1 MKKLLLPFFMLISF
15 NMYAQIWKS
24 VKGDGNLKNETRQ
37 VNEFTSLSARG
48 PMDVQIDYG
57 NSNSIKIEADE
68 NLLPY
73 IETIVENGKLIIEP
87 KKNINLRSRSKIVVH
102 VSMTK
107 IKDLQLS
114 GSGNINGSGAFTS
127 DDQTELGVSG
137 SGNIKLNSVSF
148 KDVALNISGSGNI
161 QLKNGTADD
170 LKVSVSGSGNID
182 CSGVAS
188 ENADVKIN
196 GSGNASVNAN
206 KSLSANISG
215 SGNVF
220 YKGNATNIS
229 TNVVGSGK
237 AIKS

>member
-1 MKKLLLPFFMLISF
+1 MKKLLLPIFMLMSF

-24 VKGDGNLKNETRQ
+24 ITGNGNLKNETRQ
-37 VNEFTSLSARG
+37 VSEFTSLSARG
-48 PMDVQIDYG
+48 PMDVQIDFE
-57 NSNSIKIEADE
+57 NSNSLKIEADE

-73 IETIVENGKLIIEP
+73 IETTVENGKLTIES
-87 KKNINLRSRSKIVVH
+87 KKNTNLRSRSKIVVH

-127 DDQTELGVSG
+127 DGQTEIGVSG
-137 SGNIKLNSVSF
+137 SGNIKLNSVNF
-148 KDVALNISGSGNI
+148 NDVALNISGSGNI
-161 QLKNGTADD
+161 QIKNGKADD
-170 LKVSVSGSGNID
+170 LKASVSGSGNID
-182 CSGVAS
+182 CSGVVS
-188 ENADVKIN
+188 ENADVKIS
-196 GSGNASVNAN
+196 GSGNASVNVN

-229 TNVVGSGK
+229 TKVIGSGK
-237 AIKS
+237 AIKN

>member
-1 MKKLLLPFFMLISF
+1 MKKLLLPVFMLMSF
-15 NMYAQIWKS
+15 NMNAQIWKS
-24 VKGDGNLKNETRQ
+24 IKGDGSLKNETRQ

-48 PMDVQIDYG
+48 PMDIQIDYG

-73 IETIVENGKLIIEP
+73 IETTVENGKLTIEP
-87 KKNINLRSRSKIVVH
+87 KKNINLKSRSIVVH
-102 VSMTK
+102 ISMTK
-107 IKDLQLS
+107 IKDMQLS

-127 DDQTELGVSG
+127 DGETEVGVSG

-148 KDVALNISGSGNI
+148 DDVALNISGSGNI
-161 QLKNGTADD
+161 QIKNGKAED
-170 LKVSVSGSGNID
+170 LKASVSGSGNID

-188 ENADVKIN
+188 ENADVKIS
-196 GSGNASVNAN
+196 GSGNASVNVS
-206 KSLSANISG
+206 KSLSADISG

-220 YKGNATNIS
+220 YKGTATNIS
-229 TNVVGSGK
+229 TKVVGSGK

>member
-1 MKKLLLPFFMLISF
+1 MKKLLLPIFMLMSF

-24 VKGDGNLKNETRQ
+24 VKGNGNLKNETRQ
-37 VNEFTSLSARG
+37 VSEFTSLSARG

-73 IETIVENGKLIIEP
+73 IETTVENGKLIIEP
-87 KKNINLRSRSKIVVH
+87 KINFHLKSRSKIVVY

-107 IKDLQLS
+107 IKELQLS

-127 DDQTELGVSG
+127 DDETEIGVSG
-137 SGNIKLNSVSF
+137 SGNIKLNSVNF
-148 KDVALNISGSGNI
+148 KNLAVNISGSGNI
-161 QLKNGTADD
+161 QLKAGSAND
-170 LKVSVSGSGNID
+170 LKASVSGSGNID
-182 CSGVAS
+182 CSGVTS
-188 ENADVKIN
+188 ENADVKIS
-196 GSGNASVNAN
+196 GSGNTSVNVN

-220 YKGNATNIS
+220 YKGSATNIS
-229 TNVVGSGK
+229 TKVVGSGK
-237 AIKS
+237 AIRS

>member
-1 MKKLLLPFFMLISF
+1 MKKLFLPVFMLMSF
-15 NMYAQIWKS
+15 NIYAQIWKS

-37 VNEFTSLSARG
+37 VDEFTSLSSRG
-48 PMDVQIDYG
+48 PLDVQIEYG

-68 NLLPY
+68 NLLPF
-73 IETIVENGKLIIEP
+73 IETTVENGKLTIEP
-87 KKNINLRSRSKIVVH
+87 KKNINLKSRSKIIVH
-102 VSMTK
+102 VFMTK
-107 IKDLQLS
+107 IKELQLS

-127 DDQTELGVSG
+127 DGETEVDISG
-137 SGNIKLNSVSF
+137 SGNIKLNSVNF
-148 KDVALNISGSGNI
+148 KEVALNISGSGNI
-161 QLKNGTADD
+161 QLKDGDAND
-170 LKVSVSGSGNID
+170 LKASVSGSGNID

-188 ENADVKIN
+188 ENADVKIS
-196 GSGNASVNAN
+196 GSGNASVNVN

-229 TNVVGSGK
+229 TKVVGSGK